1 MKIKRIPPKKHL
13 LDRKLR
19 VCAYARVSGGD
30 DEQEDS
36 LENQIK
42 RYEELISSNAG
53 WEFAGIYY
61 DLSRT
66 GYKASRKGFQALIAD
81 ARAGKFDMVMVKS
94 ISRFA
99 RNTYDL
105 LAATRELKSMNI
117 AVYFELQDINTLTA
131 EGELMLTVLGAFAQ
145 GLSDDASMGAKKLY
159 RYKFSRLEHTAASE
173 RTFGFCG
180 GPDGQILVSLEEA
193 EIVRIIFDLAE
204 KGVWP
209 SKIKEYL
216 NRQGISSPSGGKWD
230 DTGVARVL
238 HNVMYKGDIIL
249 QKTVK
254 DGRRNS
260 RPNEGQAD
268 QWYIKEDHEA
278 IVSREQWD
286 NVQRILEE
294 RRIHLDT
301 PLPAAPTVPRS
312 PRTKYPLTNMLY
324 CPYCGKKL
332 IHKWSNR
339 VREYWA
345 CRTNIKVSAAACKG
359 IWLPGSVANTWEGI
373 SEPVVVVPYRDEY
386 GMQHFTA
393 FPKDEFDVF
402 SEDPE
407 RWALSTLER
416 SEHT

>member
-1 MKIKRIPPKKHL
+1 
-13 LDRKLR
+13 
-19 VCAYARVSGGD
+19 
-30 DEQEDS
+30 
-36 LENQIK
+36 
-42 RYEELISSNAG
+42 
-53 WEFAGIYY
+53 
-61 DLSRT
+61 
-66 GYKASRKGFQALIAD
+66 
-81 ARAGKFDMVMVKS
+81 MVMVKS

-99 RNTYDL
+99 RNTFDL

-180 GPDGQILVSLEEA
+180 GSDGQIHVSPEEA
-193 EIVRIIFDLAE
+193 EIVRLIFDLAE

-216 NRQGISSPSGGKWD
+216 NTQGISSPSGGKWD

-268 QWYIKEDHEA
+268 QWYIKENHEA

-301 PLPAAPTVPRS
+301 PLPAAPDVPRS
-312 PRTKYPLTNMLY
+312 SRTKYPLTNMLY
-324 CPYCGKKL
+324 CPYCGEKL

-345 CRTNIKVSAAACKG
+345 CKTNIKVSAAACKG

-416 SEHT
+416 SERT